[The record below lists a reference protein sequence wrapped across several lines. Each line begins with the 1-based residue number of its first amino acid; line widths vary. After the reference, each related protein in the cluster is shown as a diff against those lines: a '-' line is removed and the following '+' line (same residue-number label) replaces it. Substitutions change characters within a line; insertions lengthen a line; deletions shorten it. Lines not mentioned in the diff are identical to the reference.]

1 MAESQNLNSSSFGQD
16 RHGPLSLFPSK
27 CSIDIKEYYSL
38 ELQKIK
44 FKAKNESKVGINC
57 ESKLI
62 IYDIEQIVN
71 KYIVISYNYQT
82 YVGRVTDKRL

>member
-38 ELQKIK
+38 ELQKNK
-44 FKAKNESKVGINC
+44 FQSEK
-57 ESKLI
+57 
-62 IYDIEQIVN
+62 
-71 KYIVISYNYQT
+71 
-82 YVGRVTDKRL
+82 